1 MSNALIFNIPY
12 VFELSANALI
22 IAEEVDQ
29 SLFTHHLVFA
39 LDCSGLDIS
48 ASTLEN
54 LFLIGNS
61 ENDDK
66 IFFSRADNT
75 HGEQSNPLH
84 FVSNFSRHLASVIL
98 KDGNL
103 LFDNSLSD
111 KKIPIGPAVLNQD
124 PSQNYFN
131 LSVSDFSGNT
141 YDEILLRTL
150 AIHLIGNPFSRA
162 WIQNEGA
169 LRNQVKSDDKVHNL
183 SSQFNK
189 LLGGDS
195 SGNILKSDSILG
207 HLNTNINTKQNISD
221 GVANNV
227 LKLFFES
234 MVADISNNE
243 TRRNKIQ
250 NMSNY
255 NPNDLS
261 LNQTYVYGLPFLPG
275 DKIVVFIRN
284 TINIA
289 VEPVSGNLLPSIHIK
304 DIFPGG
310 ASNDNVPAEGRW
322 GWMGFSTDI
331 SNNGIVGSYNLS
343 QQTTDISGNGA
354 TNIFDAHVWKIT
366 LTLI

>member
-12 VFELSANALI
+12 IFELSANALI

-29 SLFTHHLVFA
+29 NLFTHHLVFA

-54 LFLIGNS
+54 LFLVGNS

-66 IFFSRADNT
+66 IFFARADNT

-84 FVSNFSRHLASVIL
+84 FVSNLSRHLASVIL

-103 LFDNSLSD
+103 LFDNSLSY
-111 KKIPIGPAVLNQD
+111 KKIPVGPAVLNQD

-131 LSVSDFSGNT
+131 LSISDFSGNT

-162 WIQNEGA
+162 WIKNEGA
-169 LRNQVKSDDKVHNL
+169 LRNEVKSDDKIDNL
-183 SSQFNK
+183 ASQFNK

-195 SGNILKSDSILG
+195 SGNIIQSDSMLG
-207 HLNTNINTKQNISD
+207 HLNTNINTIQEVSD
-221 GVANNV
+221 GVSNNV

-234 MVADISNNE
+234 MIADISNNS
-243 TRRNKIQ
+243 TRRTKIE
-250 NMSNY
+250 NMSNF
-255 NPNDLS
+255 NPSVLSNDK
-261 LNQTYVYGLPFLPG
+261 TYVYGLPFLPG
-275 DKIVVFIRN
+275 DKIVIFIRN

-289 VEPVSGNLLPSIHIK
+289 VEPVDGNLLPSIHIK

-310 ASNDNVPAEGRW
+310 AVDDNIPAPGRW
-322 GWMGFSTDI
+322 GWMGFSSDI
-331 SNNGIVGSYNLS
+331 SNNGLVSSFNLS